1 MTGYEIKNMIMER
14 LRLVKMTYQEISNYT
29 GLKNKYLTNHL
40 QALRKARFIKMESLP
55 GRINYYHAINMED
68 NYEYVI
74 KKSAEEKRK
83 KEMPTFSDKATM
95 KVSSN
100 DYHTKGSSEKQSVWI
115 GSTFGTME
123 Y

>member
-1 MTGYEIKNMIMER
+1 MTGYEIKNMIMDR
-14 LRLVKMTYQEISNYT
+14 LRLSIMTYQEICAYT
-29 GLKNKYLTNHL
+29 GLTNEVMTNHL
-40 QALRKARFIKMESLP
+40 QALRRARFVEMIP
-55 GRINYYHAINMED
+55 GTGRINYYKAINKKDKYED
-68 NYEYVI
+68 VI

-95 KVSSN
+95 KVTSN
-100 DYHTKGSSEKQSVWI
+100 DYHTKGSSEKKCAWI